1 MKENSIKQKRKLGL
15 SVGLIILIPNVVSLL
30 LSLLLKKLGVET
42 AENKYIFAYIINAV
56 SIYVVG
62 YTVFRLFLRK
72 TEHVENREKKK
83 LKFWE
88 FILFICVTI
97 GGTQFVNLIFQ
108 VIVMIVK
115 SALNIQ
121 INNNVAELIQNANPV
136 LTVFFAVI
144 LGPTF
149 EELIFRG
156 TLLKRLRVYGDKT
169 AIIYTAIM
177 FGLFHCNIEQIPFA
191 IACGL
196 ILGYAYTK
204 TNNLLYPITFHI
216 CMNGFSILLSVFLK
230 NGMMSAVILQEAILM
245 ILIILAL
252 VFVPVF
258 LTTGRVKVTNNE
270 AVYDNKKLY
279 RNIGFVCTTVIT
291 AVFTVLG
298 MFKF

>member
-1 MKENSIKQKRKLGL
+1 MDEKTIKQKRKLGL
-15 SVGLIILIPNVVSLL
+15 SVGLLILIPNVVSFL
-30 LSLLLKKLGVET
+30 LSLLFKKLNIEY
-42 AENKYIFAYIINAV
+42 AENRYICMYIINAV
-56 SIYVVG
+56 SIYAVG
-62 YTVFRLFLRK
+62 YTIFKLFLRK

-88 FILFICVTI
+88 FILFICITI
-97 GGTQFVNLIFQ
+97 GGIQFVNLVFQ
-108 VIVMIVK
+108 VIIMIVK

-121 INNNVAELIQNANPV
+121 INNNVAELIQNANP
-136 LTVFFAVI
+136 LLSFIFAVI
-144 LGPTF
+144 IGPTF

-204 TNNLLYPITFHI
+204 TNNILYPITFHI
-216 CMNGFSILLSVFLK
+216 CMNGFSILLATFLK
-230 NGMMSAVILQEAILM
+230 NGMMTAVIVQEAILM

-258 LTTGRVKVTNNE
+258 MTTGRVKITNDE
-270 AVYDNKKLY
+270 AVYDSKKLY
-279 RNIGFVCTTVIT
+279 RNIGFATTVVIT
-291 AVFTVLG
+291 VVFTALS
-298 MFKF
+298 MIKF